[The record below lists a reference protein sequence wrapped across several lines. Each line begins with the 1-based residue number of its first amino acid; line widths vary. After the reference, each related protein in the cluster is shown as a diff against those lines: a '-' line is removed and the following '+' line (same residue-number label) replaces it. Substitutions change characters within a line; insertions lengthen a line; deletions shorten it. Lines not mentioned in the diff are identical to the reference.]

1 MATPHDYVELRAR
14 SAFSFLEGCSN
25 PEDLVQAAA
34 DRGHTTLACADRD
47 GVSGLPRFHKA
58 AREAGIRAIFGA
70 LFLGLFRSAL
80 FRSAH
85 ARLSPLARLALRA
98 RGLEWPGIRSG
109 GRIGCSCWWSR
120 RRGGGGSVG

>member
-1 MATPHDYVELRAR
+1 MATPRDYVELRAR

-34 DRGHTTLACADRD
+34 DRGHTALACADRD

-70 LFLGLFRSAL
+70 SISVGACAPILGGAC
-80 FRSAH
+80 A
-85 ARLSPLARLALRA
+85 PLAAGA
-98 RGLEWPGIRSG
+98 
-109 GRIGCSCWWSR
+109 
-120 RRGGGGSVG
+120 